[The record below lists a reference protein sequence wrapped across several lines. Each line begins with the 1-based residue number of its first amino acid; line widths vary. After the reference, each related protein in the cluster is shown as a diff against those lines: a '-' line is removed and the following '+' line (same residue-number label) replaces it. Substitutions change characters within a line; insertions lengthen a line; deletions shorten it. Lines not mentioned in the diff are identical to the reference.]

1 MAYESIGDLLNRA
14 SDFEERLVKYYAALR
29 DESNDNGVRLLTY
42 YLSRH
47 RRHLQNALDDLSP
60 TNIENIRKVKIKYDV
75 DFYPENAF
83 HVLDVPPSKLKGK
96 DILEAAI
103 GYDEEL
109 VKLYKT
115 MLENPLS
122 TEASVFIET
131 LIRVEEREIVML
143 KKMIAM
149 DYF

>member
-1 MAYESIGDLLNRA
+1 MAYENIGGLLDRA
-14 SDFEERLVKYYAALR
+14 RDFEEKLVRYYAELR
-29 DESNDNGVRLLTY
+29 DESYDNGVRLLTY

-47 RRHLQNALDDLSP
+47 RRHLQNALDDLNQS
-60 TNIENIRKVKIKYDV
+60 NIANIRKVKIKYDI
-75 DFYPENAF
+75 DFNPENAF
-83 HVLDVPPSKLKGK
+83 HVLGVPSSTLKGK
-96 DILEAAI
+96 DLLEAAI
-103 GYDEEL
+103 RYDEAL

-122 TEASVFIET
+122 TEASTFIET

-143 KKMIAM
+143 KKMVAM

>member
-14 SDFEERLVKYYAALR
+14 GDFEERLVKYYAALR
-29 DESNDNGVRLLTY
+29 DESNDSGVRLLTY

-47 RRHLQNALDDLSP
+47 RRHLQNALDDLNP
-60 TNIENIRKVKIKYDV
+60 NNIENIRKVKIKYDV

-83 HVLDVPPSKLKGK
+83 HVLDVPPSELKGK
-96 DILEAAI
+96 DLLEAAI

-109 VKLYKT
+109 VKLYKA

-122 TEASVFIET
+122 TEVSVFIET